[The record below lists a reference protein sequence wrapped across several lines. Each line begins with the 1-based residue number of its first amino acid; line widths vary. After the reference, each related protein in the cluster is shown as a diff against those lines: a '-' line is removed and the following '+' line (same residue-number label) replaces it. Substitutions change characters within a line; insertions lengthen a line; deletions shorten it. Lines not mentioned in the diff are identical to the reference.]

1 MSPFFRIYDR
11 PSEQRFCVRRCFV
24 RQSFGKAI
32 MFCHCGKSRRLCFS
46 QGFMVDLAAVAYR
59 FFRLC
64 RKSNK
69 EGLQMGNARKNTPP
83 DRKASAVRDTGAPK
97 SAGKIFKELGS
108 VFFRTLATMFFV
120 MVITGCIVACVMTVY
135 IVGFLD
141 DESDLDL
148 NSLEMNYTSILYVQD
163 KATGE
168 YVELNRLHGEEN
180 RIWVDYED
188 IPEHLINAAIAGEDK
203 RFKEHQGVDWGR
215 TLYATVTHFLKGGT
229 QGGSTI
235 TQQLIKNITGEKDF
249 SVERKIKEIFRALS
263 LEKSNSKEQIMEA
276 YLNSI
281 HLGWNTDGVQAA
293 ANLYFGKDVSQLS
306 IAESAALI
314 AITQNPSKRELFN
327 HEENNRERREWILGQ
342 MFEQGYITQAEYDQ
356 AMAEQI
362 QVVTYDNSSDTTQ
375 KATLS
380 YFEDYVL
387 EEVIQDLMDKYG
399 YTYET
404 AEDKVLKGGYRIY
417 TTMDKDIQDY
427 LDVVFADQ
435 DAENSIFPTVQGYNL
450 KTFSYVEE
458 QPNAA
463 MVIME
468 PNGKLVGIAGG
479 RGEKEG
485 DRILNLATDG
495 VRQPGSSIK
504 PLSVY
509 GPAMDFDMI
518 YWSKIFDDSP
528 VEQASED
535 GAFTSDW
542 PINHY
547 GTYMGNVTVDYA
559 IRRSTNTVAVR
570 VLELLTPQVSY
581 DFMVNQLHFTTLVGT
596 GANNDV
602 DRAPLGLGAL
612 TNGVTVLEMT
622 AAYQIFDN
630 GGLYYEPYSYSVVYD
645 SEGNVV
651 LEQNPTPQRVISE
664 DTAEVMNKLLQRV
677 VNGAQG
683 TGSTAKFGSMPV
695 AGKTGTTDNDVNQWF
710 MGMTPYYV
718 GGVWFGYSD
727 NSNIQIRYSSY
738 PPPII
743 WRRVMEHIH
752 EGLEVKQFPTSGK
765 VREMTYCTESGEIAT
780 SACPDTA
787 TGWYKESNIPGTCVQ
802 HLGSVESEEG
812 EISGSSSSGG
822 SHGVEEEEDEE
833 DE

>member
-1 MSPFFRIYDR
+1 
-11 PSEQRFCVRRCFV
+11 
-24 RQSFGKAI
+24 
-32 MFCHCGKSRRLCFS
+32 
-46 QGFMVDLAAVAYR
+46 
-59 FFRLC
+59 
-64 RKSNK
+64 
-69 EGLQMGNARKNTPP
+69 MGNARKNTFP
-83 DRKASAVRDTGAPK
+83 DRKDSTVRDVTGSPK
-97 SAGKIFKELGS
+97 SAGKILKELGS

-163 KATGE
+163 KSTGE
-168 YVELNRLHGEEN
+168 YMELNRLHGEEN
-180 RIWVDYED
+180 RIWVDYEN
-188 IPEHLINAAIAGEDK
+188 IPDHLINAAIAGEDR
-203 RFKEHQGVDWGR
+203 RFKEHQGVDWKR

-263 LEKSNSKEQIMEA
+263 LEKSNSKDQIMEA

-342 MFEQGYITQAEYDQ
+342 MLEQGYITQAEYNQ

-399 YTYET
+399 YTYEM

-427 LDVVFADQ
+427 LDVAFADQ
-435 DAENSIFPTVQGYNL
+435 DAENSIFPTVRGYNL
-450 KTFSYVEE
+450 KTFSFVEE
-458 QPNAA
+458 QPDAA

-485 DRILNLATDG
+485 DRILNLATKG

-509 GPAMDFDMI
+509 APAMDFDMI
-518 YWSKIFDDSP
+518 YWSKIFDDNP
-528 VEQASED
+528 VELASENS
-535 GAFTSDW
+535 AFTSDW

-547 GTYMGNVTVDYA
+547 GTYMGDVTVDYA

-570 VLELLTPQVSY
+570 VLQLLTPQVSY
-581 DFMVNQLHFTTLVGT
+581 DFMVNQLHFTTLVGS

-612 TNGVTVLEMT
+612 TNGVTVMEMT

-664 DTAEVMNKLLQRV
+664 DSAEVMNKLLQRV

-683 TGSTAKFGSMPV
+683 TGGTAKFGSMPV
-695 AGKTGTTDNDVNQWF
+695 AGKTGTTNNDVDQWF

-727 NSNIQIRYSSY
+727 DSNIQIRYSSY

-743 WRRVMEHIH
+743 WKRVMQHIH

-765 VREMTYCTESGEIAT
+765 VVEMTYCTESGEIAT
-780 SACPDTA
+780 SACPNTE
-787 TGWYKESNIPGTCVQ
+787 TGWYKESNIPGTCVK

-812 EISGSSSSGG
+812 EIGSNY
-822 SHGVEEEEDEE
+822 GVEDEE
-833 DE
+833 D

>member
-1 MSPFFRIYDR
+1 
-11 PSEQRFCVRRCFV
+11 
-24 RQSFGKAI
+24 
-32 MFCHCGKSRRLCFS
+32 
-46 QGFMVDLAAVAYR
+46 
-59 FFRLC
+59 
-64 RKSNK
+64 
-69 EGLQMGNARKNTPP
+69 MGNARKNIST
-83 DRKASAVRDTGAPK
+83 DRNASNGRDAKATK
-97 SAGKIFKELGS
+97 SVGKILKELGS

-163 KATGE
+163 KSTGE

-180 RIWVDYED
+180 RIWVDYEN
-188 IPEHLINAAIAGEDK
+188 IPQHLIDAAIAGEDK
-203 RFKEHQGVDWGR
+203 RFKEHQGVDWSR

-263 LEKSNSKEQIMEA
+263 LEKSNSKEQIIEA

-342 MFEQGYITQAEYDQ
+342 MFEQGSITQTEYNQ
-356 AMAEQI
+356 AMAEKI
-362 QVVTYDNSSDTTQ
+362 QVVTYDNSSDTAK

-404 AEDKVLKGGYRIY
+404 AESKVLKGGYRIY

-427 LDVVFADQ
+427 LDVAFADQ
-435 DAENSIFPTVQGYNL
+435 DAENSIFPTVRGYNL
-450 KTFSYVEE
+450 KTFSYVDE
-458 QPNAA
+458 QPDAA

-485 DRILNLATDG
+485 DRILNLAADG

-518 YWSKIFDDSP
+518 YWSKIFDDNP
-528 VEQASED
+528 VEKADENTQ
-535 GAFTSDW
+535 FTNDW

-547 GTYMGNVTVDYA
+547 GSYMGDVTVDYA

-570 VLELLTPQVSY
+570 VLQLLTPQVSY
-581 DFMVNQLHFTTLVGT
+581 DFMVNQLHFTTLVGS

-612 TNGVTVLEMT
+612 TKGVTVMEMT

-645 SEGNVV
+645 SEGNVI
-651 LEQNPTPQRVISE
+651 LEQNPIPQRVISE
-664 DTAEVMNKLLQRV
+664 DSAEVMNKLLQRV
-677 VNGAQG
+677 VTGEQG
-683 TGSTAKFGSMPV
+683 TGGTAKFGSMPV
-695 AGKTGTTDNDVNQWF
+695 AGKTGTTSNDVDQWF

-727 NSNIQIRYSSY
+727 DSNIQIRYSSY

-743 WRRVMEHIH
+743 WKRVMQHIH
-752 EGLEVKQFPTSGK
+752 EGLEVKDFPTSGK
-765 VREMTYCTESGEIAT
+765 VVEMTYCVESGEIAT
-780 SACPDTA
+780 SACPETA

-812 EISGSSSSGG
+812 EVMDSTGG
-822 SHGVEEEEDEE
+822 GHGVEEEENEE
-833 DE
+833 

>member
-1 MSPFFRIYDR
+1 
-11 PSEQRFCVRRCFV
+11 
-24 RQSFGKAI
+24 
-32 MFCHCGKSRRLCFS
+32 
-46 QGFMVDLAAVAYR
+46 
-59 FFRLC
+59 
-64 RKSNK
+64 
-69 EGLQMGNARKNTPP
+69 MGNARKNIST
-83 DRKASAVRDTGAPK
+83 DRNASNGRDAKATK
-97 SAGKIFKELGS
+97 SVGKILKELGS

-163 KATGE
+163 KSTGE

-180 RIWVDYED
+180 RIWVDYEN
-188 IPEHLINAAIAGEDK
+188 IPQHLIDAAIAGEDK
-203 RFKEHQGVDWGR
+203 RFKEHQGVDWSR

-263 LEKSNSKEQIMEA
+263 LEKSNCKEQIIEA

-342 MFEQGYITQAEYDQ
+342 MFEQGYITQTEYNQ
-356 AMAEQI
+356 AMAEKI
-362 QVVTYDNSSDTTQ
+362 RVVTYDNSSDTAK

-404 AEDKVLKGGYRIY
+404 AESKVLKGGYRIY

-427 LDVVFADQ
+427 LDVAFADQ
-435 DAENSIFPTVQGYNL
+435 DAENSIFPTVRGYNL
-450 KTFSYVEE
+450 KTFSYVDE
-458 QPNAA
+458 QPDAA

-485 DRILNLATDG
+485 DRILNLAADG

-518 YWSKIFDDSP
+518 YWSKIFDDNP
-528 VEQASED
+528 VEKADENTQ
-535 GAFTSDW
+535 FTNDW

-547 GTYMGNVTVDYA
+547 GSYMGDVTVDYA

-570 VLELLTPQVSY
+570 VLQLLTPQVSY
-581 DFMVNQLHFTTLVGT
+581 DFMVNQLHFTTLVGS

-612 TNGVTVLEMT
+612 TKGVTVMEMT

-645 SEGNVV
+645 SEGNVI
-651 LEQNPTPQRVISE
+651 LEQNPIPQRVISE
-664 DTAEVMNKLLQRV
+664 DSAEVMNKLLQRV
-677 VNGAQG
+677 VTGEQG
-683 TGSTAKFGSMPV
+683 TGGTAKFGSMPV
-695 AGKTGTTDNDVNQWF
+695 AGKTGTTSNDVDQWF

-727 NSNIQIRYSSY
+727 DSNIQIRYSSY

-743 WRRVMEHIH
+743 WKRVMQHIH
-752 EGLEVKQFPTSGK
+752 EGLEVKNFPTSGK
-765 VREMTYCTESGEIAT
+765 VVEMTYCVESGEIAT
-780 SACPDTA
+780 SACPETA

-812 EISGSSSSGG
+812 EVMDSTGG
-822 SHGVEEEEDEE
+822 GHGVEEEENEE
-833 DE
+833 

>member
-1 MSPFFRIYDR
+1 
-11 PSEQRFCVRRCFV
+11 
-24 RQSFGKAI
+24 
-32 MFCHCGKSRRLCFS
+32 
-46 QGFMVDLAAVAYR
+46 
-59 FFRLC
+59 
-64 RKSNK
+64 
-69 EGLQMGNARKNTPP
+69 
-83 DRKASAVRDTGAPK
+83 
-97 SAGKIFKELGS
+97 
-108 VFFRTLATMFFV
+108 
-120 MVITGCIVACVMTVY
+120 
-135 IVGFLD
+135 
-141 DESDLDL
+141 
-148 NSLEMNYTSILYVQD
+148 
-163 KATGE
+163 
-168 YVELNRLHGEEN
+168 
-180 RIWVDYED
+180 
-188 IPEHLINAAIAGEDK
+188 
-203 RFKEHQGVDWGR
+203 
-215 TLYATVTHFLKGGT
+215 
-229 QGGSTI
+229 
-235 TQQLIKNITGEKDF
+235 
-249 SVERKIKEIFRALS
+249 
-263 LEKSNSKEQIMEA
+263 
-276 YLNSI
+276 
-281 HLGWNTDGVQAA
+281 
-293 ANLYFGKDVSQLS
+293 
-306 IAESAALI
+306 
-314 AITQNPSKRELFN
+314 
-327 HEENNRERREWILGQ
+327 
-342 MFEQGYITQAEYDQ
+342 
-356 AMAEQI
+356 MAEQI

-458 QPNAA
+458 QPDAA

-765 VREMTYCTESGEIAT
+765 VVEMTYCTESGEIAT

>member
-1 MSPFFRIYDR
+1 
-11 PSEQRFCVRRCFV
+11 
-24 RQSFGKAI
+24 
-32 MFCHCGKSRRLCFS
+32 
-46 QGFMVDLAAVAYR
+46 
-59 FFRLC
+59 
-64 RKSNK
+64 
-69 EGLQMGNARKNTPP
+69 MGNARKNTPP

-97 SAGKIFKELGS
+97 SVGKIFKELGS

-203 RFKEHQGVDWGR
+203 RFKEHQGVDWSR

-380 YFEDYVL
+380 YFEDYAL

-435 DAENSIFPTVQGYNL
+435 DAENSIFPNVQGYNL

-765 VREMTYCTESGEIAT
+765 VVEMTYCTESGEIAT

>member
-1 MSPFFRIYDR
+1 
-11 PSEQRFCVRRCFV
+11 
-24 RQSFGKAI
+24 
-32 MFCHCGKSRRLCFS
+32 
-46 QGFMVDLAAVAYR
+46 
-59 FFRLC
+59 
-64 RKSNK
+64 
-69 EGLQMGNARKNTPP
+69 
-83 DRKASAVRDTGAPK
+83 
-97 SAGKIFKELGS
+97 
-108 VFFRTLATMFFV
+108 
-120 MVITGCIVACVMTVY
+120 MTVY

-450 KTFSYVEE
+450 KTLSYVEE

-570 VLELLTPQVSY
+570 VLELLTPQVPY

-612 TNGVTVLEMT
+612 TNGVTVLVMT

-765 VREMTYCTESGEIAT
+765 VVEMTYCTESGEIAT

>member
-1 MSPFFRIYDR
+1 
-11 PSEQRFCVRRCFV
+11 
-24 RQSFGKAI
+24 
-32 MFCHCGKSRRLCFS
+32 
-46 QGFMVDLAAVAYR
+46 
-59 FFRLC
+59 
-64 RKSNK
+64 
-69 EGLQMGNARKNTPP
+69 MGNARKNTPQ
-83 DRKASAVRDTGAPK
+83 DKKSIAGQNAGSPK
-97 SAGKIFKELGS
+97 SMGMILKELGS

-141 DESDLDL
+141 DESGVDL
-148 NSLEMNYTSILYVQD
+148 NSLEMNYTSILYVED
-163 KATGE
+163 KSTGE

-180 RIWVDYED
+180 RIWVDYEN
-188 IPEHLINAAIAGEDK
+188 IPESLVNAAIAGEDK
-203 RFKEHQGVDWGR
+203 RFKEHQGVDWTR

-235 TQQLIKNITGEKDF
+235 TQQLIKNATGEKDF

-263 LEKSNSKEQIMEA
+263 LEKSNSKEQIMES

-342 MFEQGYITQAEYDQ
+342 MLEQGYITQAEYTT
-356 AMAEQI
+356 AMAEKI
-362 QVVTYDNSSDTTQ
+362 QVVTYDNSTDTTQ
-375 KATLS
+375 SATLS

-417 TTMDKDIQDY
+417 TTMDKSIQDY
-427 LDVVFADQ
+427 LDVAFADQ
-435 DAENSIFPTVQGYNL
+435 DAENSIFPTVRGYNL

-458 QPNAA
+458 QPDAS
-463 MVIME
+463 MIIME

-479 RGEKEG
+479 RGQKEG
-485 DRILNLATDG
+485 DRILNLATSG
-495 VRQPGSSIK
+495 VRQPGSAIK

-518 YWSKIFDDSP
+518 YWSKIFDDNP
-528 VEQASED
+528 VEKAGENPQ
-535 GAFTSDW
+535 FTSDW

-547 GTYMGNVTVDYA
+547 GSYMGNVTVDYA
-559 IRRSTNTVAVR
+559 VRRSTNTVAVR

-581 DFMVNQLHFTTLVGT
+581 DFMVNQLHFTTLVGSGT
-596 GANNDV
+596 NNDV

-612 TNGVTVLEMT
+612 TNGVTVMEMT

-664 DTAEVMNKLLQRV
+664 DTAEVVNKLLQRV
-677 VNGAQG
+677 VNGEQG
-683 TGSTAKFGSMPV
+683 TGGTAKFGSMPV
-695 AGKTGTTDNDVNQWF
+695 AGKTGTTSNDVDQWF

-727 NSNIQIRYSSY
+727 DSNIQIRYSSY

-743 WRRVMEHIH
+743 WRRVMAQIH

-765 VREMTYCTESGEIAT
+765 VVEMTYCTDSGEIAT
-780 SACPDTA
+780 SACPNTA

-812 EISGSSSSGG
+812 EVGGSRG
-822 SHGVEEEEDEE
+822 SHGLEDEE
-833 DE
+833 

>member
-1 MSPFFRIYDR
+1 
-11 PSEQRFCVRRCFV
+11 
-24 RQSFGKAI
+24 
-32 MFCHCGKSRRLCFS
+32 
-46 QGFMVDLAAVAYR
+46 
-59 FFRLC
+59 
-64 RKSNK
+64 
-69 EGLQMGNARKNTPP
+69 MGNARKNIST
-83 DRKASAVRDTGAPK
+83 DRNALNGQDAKAPK
-97 SAGKIFKELGS
+97 SVGKILKELGS

-163 KATGE
+163 KSTGE

-180 RIWVDYED
+180 RIWVDYEN
-188 IPEHLINAAIAGEDK
+188 IPQHLIDAAIAGEDK
-203 RFKEHQGVDWGR
+203 RFKEHQGVDWSR

-263 LEKSNSKEQIMEA
+263 LEKSNSKEQIIEA

-342 MFEQGYITQAEYDQ
+342 MLEQGYITQTEYNQ
-356 AMAEQI
+356 AMAEKI
-362 QVVTYDNSSDTTQ
+362 QVVTYDNSSDTAQ

-404 AEDKVLKGGYRIY
+404 AESKVLKGGYRIY

-427 LDVVFADQ
+427 LDVAFADQ
-435 DAENSIFPTVQGYNL
+435 DAENSIFPTVRGYNL
-450 KTFSYVEE
+450 KTFSYVDE
-458 QPNAA
+458 QPDAA

-485 DRILNLATDG
+485 DRILNLAADG

-518 YWSKIFDDSP
+518 YWSKIFDDNP
-528 VEQASED
+528 VEKADENTQ
-535 GAFTSDW
+535 FTNDW

-547 GTYMGNVTVDYA
+547 GSYMGDVTVDYA

-570 VLELLTPQVSY
+570 VLQLLTPQVSY
-581 DFMVNQLHFTTLVGT
+581 DFMVNQLHFTTLVGS

-612 TNGVTVLEMT
+612 TKGVTVMEMT

-645 SEGNVV
+645 SEGNVI
-651 LEQNPTPQRVISE
+651 LEQNPIPQRVISE
-664 DTAEVMNKLLQRV
+664 DSAEVMNKLLQRV
-677 VNGAQG
+677 VTGEQG
-683 TGSTAKFGSMPV
+683 TGGTAKFGSMPV
-695 AGKTGTTDNDVNQWF
+695 AGKTGTTSNDVDQWF

-727 NSNIQIRYSSY
+727 DSNIQIRYSSY

-743 WRRVMEHIH
+743 WKRVMQHIH
-752 EGLEVKQFPTSGK
+752 EGLEVKDFPTSGK
-765 VREMTYCTESGEIAT
+765 VVEMTYCVESGEIAT
-780 SACPDTA
+780 SACPETA

-812 EISGSSSSGG
+812 EVMGSTGG
-822 SHGVEEEEDEE
+822 GHGLEEEENGE
-833 DE
+833 

>member
-1 MSPFFRIYDR
+1 
-11 PSEQRFCVRRCFV
+11 
-24 RQSFGKAI
+24 
-32 MFCHCGKSRRLCFS
+32 
-46 QGFMVDLAAVAYR
+46 
-59 FFRLC
+59 
-64 RKSNK
+64 
-69 EGLQMGNARKNTPP
+69 MGNARKNIST
-83 DRKASAVRDTGAPK
+83 DRNASNGRDAKARK
-97 SAGKIFKELGS
+97 SVGKILKELGS

-163 KATGE
+163 KSTGE

-180 RIWVDYED
+180 RIWVDYEN
-188 IPEHLINAAIAGEDK
+188 IPQHLIDAAIAGEDK
-203 RFKEHQGVDWGR
+203 RFKEHQGVDWSR

-263 LEKSNSKEQIMEA
+263 LEKSNSKEQIIEA

-342 MFEQGYITQAEYDQ
+342 MFEQGYITQTEYNQ
-356 AMAEQI
+356 AMAEKI
-362 QVVTYDNSSDTTQ
+362 RVVTYDNSSDTAK

-404 AEDKVLKGGYRIY
+404 AESKVLKGGYRIY

-427 LDVVFADQ
+427 LDVAFADR
-435 DAENSIFPTVQGYNL
+435 DAENSIFPTVRGYNL
-450 KTFSYVEE
+450 KTFSYVDE
-458 QPNAA
+458 QPDAA

-485 DRILNLATDG
+485 DRILNLAADG

-518 YWSKIFDDSP
+518 YWSKIFDDNP
-528 VEQASED
+528 VEKANENTQ
-535 GAFTSDW
+535 FTNDW

-547 GTYMGNVTVDYA
+547 GSYMGDVTVDYA

-570 VLELLTPQVSY
+570 VLQLLTPQVSY
-581 DFMVNQLHFTTLVGT
+581 DFMVNQLHFTTLVGS

-612 TNGVTVLEMT
+612 TKGVTVMEMT

-645 SEGNVV
+645 SEGNVI
-651 LEQNPTPQRVISE
+651 LEQNPIPQRVISE
-664 DTAEVMNKLLQRV
+664 DSAEVMNKLLQRV
-677 VNGAQG
+677 VTGAQG
-683 TGSTAKFGSMPV
+683 TGGTAKFGSMPV
-695 AGKTGTTDNDVNQWF
+695 AGKTGTTSNDVDQWF

-727 NSNIQIRYSSY
+727 DSNIQIRYSSY

-743 WRRVMEHIH
+743 WKRVMQHIH
-752 EGLEVKQFPTSGK
+752 EGLEVKDFPTSGK
-765 VREMTYCTESGEIAT
+765 VVEMTYCVESGEIAT
-780 SACPDTA
+780 SACPETA

-812 EISGSSSSGG
+812 EVMDSTGG
-822 SHGVEEEEDEE
+822 GHGVEEEENEE
-833 DE
+833 

>member
-1 MSPFFRIYDR
+1 
-11 PSEQRFCVRRCFV
+11 
-24 RQSFGKAI
+24 
-32 MFCHCGKSRRLCFS
+32 
-46 QGFMVDLAAVAYR
+46 
-59 FFRLC
+59 
-64 RKSNK
+64 
-69 EGLQMGNARKNTPP
+69 MGNARNHMPENQKKPGT
-83 DRKASAVRDTGAPK
+83 RKSGGPK
-97 SAGKIFKELGS
+97 SAGAVAKELGA
-108 VFFRTLATMFFV
+108 VFFKTLATMFFI
-120 MVITGCIVACVMTVY
+120 MVITGCIVACIMTVY

-163 KATGE
+163 KSMGE

-188 IPEHLINAAIAGEDK
+188 IPEHLIQAAIAGEDK
-203 RFKEHQGVDWGR
+203 RFLEHQGVDWKR
-215 TLYATVTHFLKGGT
+215 TIYATVTHFLKGGT

-235 TQQLIKNITGEKDF
+235 TQQLIKNITGENDF

-263 LEKSNSKEQIMEA
+263 LEKSCSKEQIMEA

-342 MFEQGYITQAEYDQ
+342 MLEEGYITQAEYEQ

-362 QVVTYDNSSDTTQ
+362 QVVTYDNSTDTTQ

-387 EEVIQDLMDKYG
+387 EEVIQDLMSKYG

-435 DAENSIFPTVQGYNL
+435 DPENSIFPTVRGYNL
-450 KTFSYVEE
+450 KTGTFVEE
-458 QPNAA
+458 QPDAA

-485 DRILNLATDG
+485 DRILNLATSG
-495 VRQPGSSIK
+495 VRQPGSAIK

-528 VEQASED
+528 VEKADANSE
-535 GAFTSDW
+535 FTSDW

-547 GTYMGNVTVDYA
+547 GTYMGDVTVDYA

-581 DFMVNQLHFTTLVGT
+581 DFMVNQLHFTTLVGS

-602 DRAPLGLGAL
+602 ARAPLGLGAL
-612 TNGVTVLEMT
+612 TQGVTVMEMT

-651 LEQNPTPQRVISE
+651 LEQNPTPQRVLSE

-677 VNGAQG
+677 VTGALG

-695 AGKTGTTDNDVNQWF
+695 AGKTGTTSNDVDQWF

-718 GGVWFGYSD
+718 GGVWFGYAND
-727 NSNIQIRYSSY
+727 SNIQIRYSSY

-743 WRRVMEHIH
+743 WRQVMQHIH

-765 VREMTYCTESGEIAT
+765 VVQMTYCTDSGEIAT
-780 SACPDTA
+780 AACPNTE

-812 EISGSSSSGG
+812 EVGGSGG
-822 SHGVEEEEDEE
+822 DHGLEEDEDEE
-833 DE
+833 DIEDEEVIDSH

>member
-1 MSPFFRIYDR
+1 M
-11 PSEQRFCVRRCFV
+11 
-24 RQSFGKAI
+24 
-32 MFCHCGKSRRLCFS
+32 
-46 QGFMVDLAAVAYR
+46 
-59 FFRLC
+59 
-64 RKSNK
+64 
-69 EGLQMGNARKNTPP
+69 
-83 DRKASAVRDTGAPK
+83 
-97 SAGKIFKELGS
+97 
-108 VFFRTLATMFFV
+108 
-120 MVITGCIVACVMTVY
+120 
-135 IVGFLD
+135 
-141 DESDLDL
+141 
-148 NSLEMNYTSILYVQD
+148 
-163 KATGE
+163 
-168 YVELNRLHGEEN
+168 
-180 RIWVDYED
+180 
-188 IPEHLINAAIAGEDK
+188 
-203 RFKEHQGVDWGR
+203 
-215 TLYATVTHFLKGGT
+215 
-229 QGGSTI
+229 
-235 TQQLIKNITGEKDF
+235 
-249 SVERKIKEIFRALS
+249 
-263 LEKSNSKEQIMEA
+263 
-276 YLNSI
+276 
-281 HLGWNTDGVQAA
+281 
-293 ANLYFGKDVSQLS
+293 
-306 IAESAALI
+306 
-314 AITQNPSKRELFN
+314 
-327 HEENNRERREWILGQ
+327 
-342 MFEQGYITQAEYDQ
+342 
-356 AMAEQI
+356 
-362 QVVTYDNSSDTTQ
+362 
-375 KATLS
+375 
-380 YFEDYVL
+380 
-387 EEVIQDLMDKYG
+387 
-399 YTYET
+399 
-404 AEDKVLKGGYRIY
+404 
-417 TTMDKDIQDY
+417 
-427 LDVVFADQ
+427 
-435 DAENSIFPTVQGYNL
+435 
-450 KTFSYVEE
+450 
-458 QPNAA
+458 
-463 MVIME
+463 
-468 PNGKLVGIAGG
+468 
-479 RGEKEG
+479 
-485 DRILNLATDG
+485 
-495 VRQPGSSIK
+495 
-504 PLSVY
+504 
-509 GPAMDFDMI
+509 
-518 YWSKIFDDSP
+518 
-528 VEQASED
+528 EQASED

-765 VREMTYCTESGEIAT
+765 VVEMTYCTESGEIAT

>member
-1 MSPFFRIYDR
+1 
-11 PSEQRFCVRRCFV
+11 
-24 RQSFGKAI
+24 
-32 MFCHCGKSRRLCFS
+32 
-46 QGFMVDLAAVAYR
+46 
-59 FFRLC
+59 
-64 RKSNK
+64 
-69 EGLQMGNARKNTPP
+69 MGDARKNTIQ
-83 DRKASAVRDTGAPK
+83 KQKNAAGQEAGSPK
-97 SAGKIFKELGS
+97 SVGKIAKELCG
-108 VFFRTLATMFFV
+108 VFFRTLATLFFV
-120 MVITGCIVACVMTVY
+120 MMITGCIVACVMTVY

-180 RIWVDYED
+180 RIWVDYD
-188 IPEHLINAAIAGEDK
+188 HIPQHLIDAAIAGEDK
-203 RFKEHQGVDWGR
+203 RFKEHQGVDWTR
-215 TLYATVTHFLKGGT
+215 TAYATVTHFLKGGT

-235 TQQLIKNITGEKDF
+235 TQQLIKNVTGEKDF

-263 LEKSNSKEQIMEA
+263 LEKSNSKDQIMEA

-281 HLGWNTDGVQAA
+281 HLGWNTNGVQAA

-342 MFEQGYITQAEYDQ
+342 MLEQGYISQEEYDQ
-356 AMAEQI
+356 AMKEKIRA
-362 QVVTYDNSSDTTQ
+362 VTYDNSTDTTK

-387 EEVIQDLMDKYG
+387 EEVIQDLMDRYG

-404 AEDKVLKGGYRIY
+404 AQSRVLKGGYRIY

-427 LDVVFADQ
+427 LDVAFADL
-435 DAENSIFPTVQGYNL
+435 DAENSIFPTVQGVNL
-450 KTFSYVEE
+450 KTYSYVEG
-458 QPNAA
+458 QPDAA

-485 DRILNLATDG
+485 DRILNLATSG
-495 VRQPGSSIK
+495 VRSPGSSIK
-504 PLSVY
+504 PLAVY

-518 YWSKIFDDSP
+518 YWSKIFEDGP
-528 VEQASED
+528 VEKAEENPQ
-535 GAFTSDW
+535 FTKDW

-547 GTYMGNVTVDYA
+547 GAYMGDVTVDYA
-559 IRRSTNTVAVR
+559 IRRSTNTIAVK
-570 VLELLTPQVSY
+570 VLQLLSPQVSY
-581 DFMVNQLHFTTLVGT
+581 DFMKNQLHFTTLVGT
-596 GANNDV
+596 GSNNDI
-602 DRAPLGLGAL
+602 DRAPLGLGSL
-612 TNGVTVLEMT
+612 TRGVTVMEMT

-651 LEQNPTPQRVISE
+651 LEQSPMPQRVISE
-664 DTAEVMNKLLQRV
+664 DTAEVMNRLLQRV
-677 VNGAQG
+677 VNGPMG
-683 TGSTAKFGSMPV
+683 TGGTAKFGAMPV
-695 AGKTGTTDNDVNQWF
+695 AGKTGTTSNDVDQWF

-718 GGVWFGYSD
+718 GGVWFGYSKD
-727 NSNIQIRYSSY
+727 SNIQIRYNSY

-743 WRRVMEHIH
+743 WRRVMQHIH
-752 EGLEVKQFPTSGK
+752 EGLEVKQFPVSGK
-765 VREMTYCTESGEIAT
+765 VVEMTYCTDSGEIAT
-780 SACPDTA
+780 PSCPNTE
-787 TGWYKESNIPGTCVQ
+787 TGWYKESNIPGTCVE
-802 HLGSVESEEG
+802 HLGSVTSERG
-812 EISGSSSSGG
+812 EV
-822 SHGVEEEEDEE
+822 GVRD
-833 DE
+833 DDDDDDDD